1 MQISMKPTRK
11 ERIDLER
18 RIRQARKRSRLT
30 NAALAE
36 LAKVD
41 PSQVSRI
48 CRGDFRTISDS
59 VVRICTALKVPI
71 AARPASSGGRGPFQP
86 DAASAAEI
94 RSDAAW
100 ARLEKSVRKVWD
112 RTPQG
117 ADRLARVLEAV
128 AEVRRG

>member
-11 ERIDLER
+11 ERTDLER
-18 RIRQARKRSRLT
+18 TIRQARKRSRLT
-30 NAALAE
+30 NAALAD

-71 AARPASSGGRGPFQP
+71 TTR
-86 DAASAAEI
+86 AASPGVGGPSQADETPVAEI
-94 RSDAAW
+94 RTDAAW

-117 ADRLARVLEAV
+117 ADRLARVLEAA